1 MAGWACASCGGE
13 NPEGMRFCGH
23 CGAPR
28 AELARTDQAEAER
41 DVADALR
48 SFVADQVA
56 DHLIESG
63 GKLPEE
69 RRLITALFADVS
81 GFTSLADRLDPE
93 HLLEVIDPVISGLS
107 NIVGRYEGYVE
118 KFAGD
123 ALLALF
129 GAPVTH
135 EDDAERALRVALEMH
150 SELARLC
157 ADLPHDAELTLHVG
171 VNSGHGIARILG
183 SETRMDYAV
192 LGDSVILA
200 QRLESAAPPGET
212 YVSEMT
218 VRLAESRFEFE
229 SVGELTL
236 KGKREPVSAWRLIGE
251 RTKGRSAT
259 RKGVSTELVGREPEL
274 ATLTEALERL
284 AHGGGAVVALTG
296 EPGVGK
302 SRLTVAA
309 RAAAEERGFQWLE
322 GRCVSY
328 GAGLAYWPYLE
339 LLRDFAGIRLDDPPD
354 EAAARLD
361 RALDAIGMGRE
372 LPFFAAVLGMNAN
385 GGSTEAAKL
394 EPEAFRRALHR
405 AFTGWVEAA
414 AHRQPLVIA
423 IEDVHWADA
432 STVALTAE
440 LSQLC
445 LRASVLFYVIARP
458 EGEHLLA
465 EMAVERT
472 TIRLERLSESAV
484 DRLVESI
491 LGASSPAE
499 LASFVVGR
507 TGGNPFFVE
516 EILRSLRETEALVR
530 ENENWTMR
538 PGWDARTLPETIEEV
553 LSARIDLLPRPAASV
568 LQTASVLGRR
578 VPLPLLDEVATDV
591 ADLPGA
597 IDHLVASAFLD
608 RVEEEGEHG
617 LAFHHAL
624 VQDTAYSRI
633 LRKRRRE
640 LHLQVAEAAEA
651 LYGAGDDSI
660 DLLARHLY
668 LGEAGAKALEYLVR
682 AGERAKRLFANE
694 EAILHLQR
702 AADVAEGDASL
713 SDRLP
718 EIQLSIADLHE
729 LVGDY
734 DEAIRLYSAAR
745 DATNDVRT
753 WSGIA
758 STLRKQGKYRE
769 ALTVVEEAFSR
780 DELKEVDTTPLWLEQ
795 GWTLSVAG
803 RVDQAIEVLQAGLAA
818 APLRRTPVV
827 GRLLLQLARAET
839 VAGQFEDAVAH
850 GLEARGIFEQHDDL
864 RGVTTTMR
872 IVGDAY
878 RRLGRLDEAAAA
890 LGQGLEL
897 AERIGTVEE
906 IGGCLINLGI
916 VNMQREMLT
925 EATTSLRRA
934 IDEFER
940 VGHGA
945 GRALGYATLAETL
958 VHCGELDEALEFCE
972 KALEVA
978 KSIEHPLATADA
990 IQTIASI
997 RLRQGDFG
1005 EAASKAEEAA
1015 SLFLDVGAAPAAS
1028 DALGIATEAWQ
1039 RAGERERAEETSA
1052 RARSLV

>member
-1 MAGWACASCGGE
+1 
-13 NPEGMRFCGH
+13 
-23 CGAPR
+23 
-28 AELARTDQAEAER
+28 
-41 DVADALR
+41 
-48 SFVADQVA
+48 
-56 DHLIESG
+56 
-63 GKLPEE
+63 
-69 RRLITALFADVS
+69 
-81 GFTSLADRLDPE
+81 
-93 HLLEVIDPVISGLS
+93 
-107 NIVGRYEGYVE
+107 
-118 KFAGD
+118 
-123 ALLALF
+123 
-129 GAPVTH
+129 
-135 EDDAERALRVALEMH
+135 
-150 SELARLC
+150 
-157 ADLPHDAELTLHVG
+157 
-171 VNSGHGIARILG
+171 
-183 SETRMDYAV
+183 
-192 LGDSVILA
+192 
-200 QRLESAAPPGET
+200 
-212 YVSEMT
+212 
-218 VRLAESRFEFE
+218 
-229 SVGELTL
+229 
-236 KGKREPVSAWRLIGE
+236 
-251 RTKGRSAT
+251 
-259 RKGVSTELVGREPEL
+259 
-274 ATLTEALERL
+274 
-284 AHGGGAVVALTG
+284 
-296 EPGVGK
+296 
-302 SRLTVAA
+302 
-309 RAAAEERGFQWLE
+309 
-322 GRCVSY
+322 
-328 GAGLAYWPYLE
+328 
-339 LLRDFAGIRLDDPPD
+339 
-354 EAAARLD
+354 
-361 RALDAIGMGRE
+361 
-372 LPFFAAVLGMNAN
+372 
-385 GGSTEAAKL
+385 
-394 EPEAFRRALHR
+394 
-405 AFTGWVEAA
+405 
-414 AHRQPLVIA
+414 
-423 IEDVHWADA
+423 
-432 STVALTAE
+432 
-440 LSQLC
+440 
-445 LRASVLFYVIARP
+445 
-458 EGEHLLA
+458 
-465 EMAVERT
+465 
-472 TIRLERLSESAV
+472 
-484 DRLVESI
+484 
-491 LGASSPAE
+491 
-499 LASFVVGR
+499 
-507 TGGNPFFVE
+507 
-516 EILRSLRETEALVR
+516 LRETEALVR

-617 LAFHHAL
+617 LVFHHAL

-818 APLRRTPVV
+818 AQLRRTPVV

-916 VNMQREMLT
+916 VNMQREMLA